1 MIELK
6 TDKNQLFECEH
17 LIPMLFKITGMRLDI
32 YEDEQDIILTL
43 QQVDVSNYK
52 VDSLMDKI
60 APEANHIIN
69 IRINSDFIMDDQEV
83 FVSEIVPDFNSDK
96 YIVEVRIRFRK
107 KIQITYNGKASLTLT
122 SVNITP

>member
-1 MIELK
+1 
-6 TDKNQLFECEH
+6 
-17 LIPMLFKITGMRLDI
+17 MRRPDI